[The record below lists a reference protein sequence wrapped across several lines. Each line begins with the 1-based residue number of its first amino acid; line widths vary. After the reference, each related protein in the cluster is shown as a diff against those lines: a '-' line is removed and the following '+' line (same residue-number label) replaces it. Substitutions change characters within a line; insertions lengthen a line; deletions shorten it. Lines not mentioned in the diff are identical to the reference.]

1 MNQKTR
7 NETSLA
13 TQNSQLGIPSVSLIT
28 HDEFYG
34 NQAKSQLDDHNPE
47 TIHYQTPNS
56 KNSQNQRKAIDLKHK
71 NLKILQE
78 LKEISDQLQSAL
90 ERQKI
95 QQKQNVQYSP
105 KDVRIAEQQE
115 EIDKAFSILNLQKRD
130 IELLDQQVQ
139 HLINN
144 DKRVEELNQQLIDK
158 NKEIKALE
166 HEKNYLNK
174 VLGNVDKIM
183 KAEGVK
189 DQKLQ
194 QVHSAYKEEIRLL
207 KERIRELEN
216 IQRQSEKNAM
226 KLHQHYMDLD
236 EKYKQA
242 IQNSPS
248 QQNKSPNKYRNSTE
262 NSHLL
267 IESIKNDY
275 EDKIQTYIQKLK
287 DKENESKS
295 LTLQLQKK
303 DNEVRDLKV
312 LVREYEIQVQRE
324 QRDKEMIESY
334 NKNLREQ
341 LKIQAQKLSQESLPS
356 IQQITQ
362 HGKEVIKIPTRQQR
376 TQTPKK
382 DVISPYKSTITQIRK
397 DQKQIS
403 NSLEK
408 NGNKMNYNNNSN
420 YNEEIKIYKRE
431 NSSSIKKKT
440 NGYNQHTMSMEIQH
454 SRENT
459 DIDLADKLNQSVLN
473 DNQQKYSTPGTPQK
487 KLFIKRQLRSP
498 SINNSDSI
506 NNRYNNRSTDR
517 RETTGSAN
525 NSNIFSSNNSNSNNK
540 NIKKSN
546 LFSSKLSTKDNED
559 LINQLHPLSA
569 RNRIKELQQSENL
582 NNEANA
588 NKEDNKIII
597 ETPYVKTL
605 NSRYLAL
612 KSNQNEGKSPIKTE
626 LSTLLEK
633 KQKTKLDQEK
643 SPQQSQLQQSNDKKD
658 NKSDQNQ
665 NKNNLAGQIPSD
677 VSEQDLNHTF
687 TQFQKEVS
695 QVGLEKFYG
704 DEFKDLDV
712 HRSSPDLTSDMAN
725 KNLQKSTQF
734 SKPKKDGLQIKQQS
748 IGKVQP
754 HNQIMF
760 SDYDFITS
768 QNHSN
773 PVSLVKMVGAR
784 FWLFKPSNKIMGL
797 QINYLT
803 NQNKLIWG
811 PANVHIFTSNITV
824 QTMNLANNFKEGDDP
839 DKLDFV
845 SLIGCRYNNEYSYIE
860 NITFITNSGVVYNF
874 GKQIADPK
882 QPLIYFDIQSEI
894 EVPFSLFGSISKEY
908 DPMSGILIGTKL
920 SYFGFQ
926 VANIDQ
932 LKQKSTQ
939 PLKSS
944 KHVQSDGNLNPPSS
958 QLSIQNGQ
966 DQQKQ
971 TKSNNDKQDEKCQKP
986 NEINGQK
993 ENQNVKQSQ
1002 NQNQKPATQEN
1013 QIQND
1018 QKNIN
1023 QIQQQQNNHQQQQQQ
1038 QPQNS
1043 SQEQILKNDAHSNLK
1058 NDNSKQSDLQSQK
1071 TATFYN
1077 QNNNTSQQTN
1087 QNTNNQNVQQKTE
1100 ENNKIQTSN
1109 QAKK

>member
-7 NETSLA
+7 NESYLA
-13 TQNSQLGIPSVSLIT
+13 TQNSQLGVQSVSLIT
-28 HDEFYG
+28 HNDFYG
-34 NQAKSQLDDHNPE
+34 NQAKQQLDDHNPE
-47 TIHYQTPNS
+47 INHYQTPNS
-56 KNSQNQRKAIDLKHK
+56 KNGQNQRKAIDLKHK

-95 QQKQNVQYSP
+95 QQKNVQYSP
-105 KDVRIAEQQE
+105 KDVRIAQEQQE
-115 EIDKAFSILNLQKRD
+115 EIDKAFSILDLQKRD

-144 DKRVEELNQQLIDK
+144 DKRVEEQNQQLIDK
-158 NKEIKALE
+158 NKEIKALV

-216 IQRQSEKNAM
+216 VQRQSEKNAM

-248 QQNKSPNKYRNSTE
+248 IQSKSPNKYRNSPGE

-303 DNEVRDLKV
+303 ENEARDLKV
-312 LVREYEIQVQRE
+312 LVREYEIQIQRE
-324 QRDKEMIESY
+324 KRDKEMIESY

-341 LKIQAQKLSQESLPS
+341 LKLQAQKLSQESLS
-356 IQQITQ
+356 SAQQNTLQ
-362 HGKEVIKIPTRQQR
+362 GKEVIKVPTRQTR

-382 DVISPYKSTITQIRK
+382 DVISPYKSTATQTRK

-408 NGNKMNYNNNSN
+408 NVNKVNQNNSYN
-420 YNEEIKIYKRE
+420 NEEIKIYKRE
-431 NSSSIKKKT
+431 NSSSIKKKV
-440 NGYNQHTMSMEIQH
+440 NGYNHHTMSMEIQH

-473 DNQQKYSTPGTPQK
+473 DSQQKYSTPGTPQK
-487 KLFIKRQLRSP
+487 KMFIKRQLRSP
-498 SINNSDSI
+498 SINNNDSI
-506 NNRYNNRSTDR
+506 NYRYKYRSTDR
-517 RETTGSAN
+517 RETAGSAN

-540 NIKKSN
+540 TIKKSN
-546 LFSSKLSTKDNED
+546 LFSSKLSTKNNED

-569 RNRIKELQQSENL
+569 CNRINELQKSENL
-582 NNEANA
+582 NNDVNA
-588 NKEDNKIII
+588 NKDENNIII

-612 KSNQNEGKSPIKTE
+612 KSNQNEGKSPLKTE

-633 KQKTKLDQEK
+633 KQKNKFDQEK
-643 SPQQSQLQQSNDKKD
+643 SPQLSKMHQGDDKND
-658 NKSDQNQ
+658 NTNNLNQ
-665 NKNNLAGQIPSD
+665 NKNNFTVQIPSD
-677 VSEQDLNHTF
+677 VSEQDLNLTF

-695 QVGLEKFYG
+695 QIGLEKFLG
-704 DEFKDLDV
+704 DEQKDLEV
-712 HRSSPDLTSDMAN
+712 HRSSPDLTNDITN

-734 SKPKKDGLQIKQQS
+734 QKSKKDELQVKQQS

-754 HNQIMF
+754 HNQIIF
-760 SDYDFITS
+760 SDYEFITS
-768 QNHSN
+768 QNPSN
-773 PVSLVKMVGAR
+773 PVSFVKMVGAR

-797 QINYLT
+797 QIKYLS

-824 QTMNLANNFKEGDDP
+824 QSMDLAKNFKEGDDT

-845 SLIGCRYNNEYSYIE
+845 SLIGCRYNKEYSYVE
-860 NITFITNSGVVYNF
+860 NITFISNSGVVYNF
-874 GKQIADPK
+874 GKQNPDPK
-882 QPLIYFDIQSEI
+882 QPPLIYFDIQSEI

-926 VANIDQ
+926 IANIDQ
-932 LKQKSTQ
+932 LKQKSVT

-944 KHVQSDGNLNPPSS
+944 KHVQSDGNIHPSNNLNS
-958 QLSIQNGQ
+958 Q

-971 TKSNNDKQDEKCQKP
+971 NKSENDKKDEKCLKA
-986 NEINGQK
+986 NEINQLI
-993 ENQNVKQSQ
+993 QNANSKQS
-1002 NQNQKPATQEN
+1002 QNQKPATQEN
-1013 QIQND
+1013 LIQNE
-1018 QKNIN
+1018 QKNKN
-1023 QIQQQQNNHQQQQQQ
+1023 QSQQQQDVHQLQQQQQQ
-1038 QPQNS
+1038 HP
-1043 SQEQILKNDAHSNLK
+1043 SQEQILKNEAHSNVK
-1058 NDNSKQSDLQSQK
+1058 NDSSQQSDLQSQK

-1077 QNNNTSQQTN
+1077 QNNNTSLMTN
-1087 QNTNNQNVQQKTE
+1087 HNSNNLNVQQKNE
-1100 ENNKIQTSN
+1100 ENNKGNGQN
-1109 QAKK
+1109 QVKN